1 MDDEKATN
9 CNARHFEND
18 ATPRAALVYDAVKD
32 VDPRRLHC
40 GDVVR
45 RKSDAMSMWVRSSD
59 GGRVRCDWLEGTTE
73 HQDEFDE
80 ADLEIAHVRVIG
92 FVDHT
97 HITGGYKGEQLFVVG
112 DAPQAPSE
120 GEERWRVYG
129 RSILGAMRDA
139 GFTVQDTARCL
150 AWISDAARRAE
161 YAHFLAISD
170 LKDKCKERIDAEH
183 CADPFADYFSVAEAR
198 LSETTG
204 A

>member
-32 VDPRRLHC
+32 DDPRRFRC
-40 GDVVR
+40 GDVVQ
-45 RKSDAMSMWVRSSD
+45 RKSDAMSMCVRSSD

-80 ADLEIAHVRVIG
+80 AV
-92 FVDHT
+92 
-97 HITGGYKGEQLFVVG
+97 FVVG

-120 GEERWRVYG
+120 GEERWRAYG

-170 LKDKCKERIDAEH
+170 LKDKCKERIEAEH